1 VANLHFIFD
10 VPNLRDFDY
19 RAPNPG
25 IGGTWYACLEIM
37 QRLAARHKVYWH
49 STNQLALEG
58 VERVPRG
65 ERTELF
71 RDEDVVIYPVSAL
84 REEMLALRG
93 RHVPWLHNL
102 NDPRLDVLYRRAERI
117 VLVSSQHYDALR
129 WHRAAPKMYVIQNPF
144 DASMYD
150 YRAQH
155 EDYIVYLGALTEGK
169 GFHLYADVMADA
181 LQGLQTK
188 LYVVG
193 GSMTYGIRPGGGLGV
208 AQEEYESRF
217 LPPIRRLVEEQRI
230 VFKGNLGLER
240 LALIAGAK
248 LALINPTGRTETYGY
263 SGLECMA
270 CGVPVAG
277 GYHFG
282 LIETLYDDE
291 DLKLHSVA
299 QIKPKLTRLLRNPE
313 HLQELRP
320 KVRAFAERMSNID
333 EVLNRWEQLFTGN
346 VAKQPLLS
354 KHYFVDQK
362 IPKLLIDLAHL
373 NMEFK
378 DIDRLRRLA
387 RRSH

>member
-1 VANLHFIFD
+1 
-10 VPNLRDFDY
+10 
-19 RAPNPG
+19 
-25 IGGTWYACLEIM
+25 
-37 QRLAARHKVYWH
+37 
-49 STNQLALEG
+49 
-58 VERVPRG
+58 
-65 ERTELF
+65 
-71 RDEDVVIYPVSAL
+71 
-84 REEMLALRG
+84 
-93 RHVPWLHNL
+93 
-102 NDPRLDVLYRRAERI
+102 
-117 VLVSSQHYDALR
+117 
-129 WHRAAPKMYVIQNPF
+129 
-144 DASMYD
+144 
-150 YRAQH
+150 
-155 EDYIVYLGALTEGK
+155 
-169 GFHLYADVMADA
+169 MADA